1 MAAGLRS
8 AMRKMEGAPAVTVR
22 LRPVAEGRGRA
33 WREMMALLPQV
44 EPVWLSSEQ
53 QTCTECDSV
62 PGLTTLPPDC
72 YIG

>member
-8 AMRKMEGAPAVTVR
+8 AMRNMERVPAEEVR
-22 LRPVAEGRGRA
+22 LRPAADGMGPS
-33 WREMMALLPQV
+33 WREMMALLPHV
-44 EPVWLSSEQ
+44 EPARLSSEQ